1 MKKGQY
7 LLSEDDIYNE
17 LYNSSKPIT
26 LKTERKPKSKVIDKS
41 KESKPFIEINPIYRY
56 NKDGEFVDKYLNGKQ
71 LAKKFGY
78 REYFVNKAADQ
89 EKTYNG
95 FFLSRVSYT
104 KEQLL
109 ERLRPK
115 EKGKEKKINKEKKL
129 IKNKVVKKSKP
140 IKEKK
145 IIKTKVVKKS
155 KPIKE
160 KKPYIQY
167 HRIYQYN
174 SDGELV
180 ATYDNGGDMAKKT
193 GWNHNT
199 VKSWSTLERVYKGFL
214 LTRVIYDPQQAKQRF
229 TEALKGQ
236 QMTYIYKGSEL
247 VEVFS
252 SLKEVKAYLGTELN
266 LRQISYYKEKQKPIG
281 EYLLLGKYK
290 NWDNQ

>member
-17 LYNSSKPIT
+17 LYNSSKPII

-95 FFLSRVSYT
+95 FLLSRVSYT

-109 ERLRPK
+109 ERFREAL
-115 EKGKEKKINKEKKL
+115 KGKEKKTDKEKKL
-129 IKNKVVKKSKP
+129 VKSKVVKTPKP
-140 IKEKK
+140 IR
-145 IIKTKVVKKS
+145 
-155 KPIKE
+155 E

-236 QMTYIYKGSEL
+236 QMTYIYKNGEL

-252 SLKEVKAYLGTELN
+252 SLKEVKAYIGTDLN

>member
-26 LKTERKPKSKVIDKS
+26 LKTERKPKSKVIEKS

-95 FFLSRVSYT
+95 FLLSRVSYT

-129 IKNKVVKKSKP
+129 IK
-140 IKEKK
+140 
-145 IIKTKVVKKS
+145 TKVAKTP

-174 SDGELV
+174 GDGELV
-180 ATYDNGGDMAKKT
+180 ATYDNGGDMARKT
-193 GWNHNT
+193 GWKHNT

-214 LTRVIYDPQQAKQRF
+214 LTRVSYDPQQAKQRF

-236 QMTYIYKGSEL
+236 QMTYIYKSGEL